1 MANIKRDIKYLNRD
15 FSDIRS
21 KLIEFSKTYYPN
33 TYNDFSPTS
42 PGMMFMEQAAY
53 VGDVMSFYLDNQLQ
67 ETFTT
72 LARQTNN
79 LYELAY
85 MFGYKPKAT
94 TAAQTTIDLFQ
105 QVPSKLVSGNFVPDF
120 DYSLNIEENS
130 IITSAE
136 NPTINFLIQDKCDF
150 SFSSSLDPTEI
161 SVYSTSG
168 TEPQY
173 FLLKKS
179 RKVISATVNTETFN
193 FGAHTQFP
201 TIDITG
207 DNIIKVLDIIDSNNN
222 KYSEVDY
229 LGQEMVFDSIKNTN
243 TNDPNNVADAGEVPY
258 LLQLKKV
265 QRRYATRLTS
275 ETNLQIQFGA
285 GNPNDTDEL
294 ITPNPNNVGIGLPFE
309 QDKLTTAFSPT
320 NFLFTKT
327 YGIAPTNTT
336 LTVRYLTGGGV
347 GANVS
352 SEDLTNLNTTN
363 TKFNNSNL
371 NSTTANY
378 IFGTLTSTNP
388 NAADG
393 GAAGD
398 TIQEIRQNTL
408 MQIAA
413 QQRTV
418 TLDDYMVRALS
429 MPSDFGTVSKIYI
442 EKPTL
447 GNQIS
452 SLETLCMYVLSLN
465 SSNQFSTATPTLK
478 KNLRTYLSQYKMIGD
493 SIEIK
498 DAYIINIAID
508 FEIVVLPNFINSQ
521 VILSCITSLQEYFNK
536 DNFQINQPILLKTLF
551 VMLDKIEGVQTVKD
565 LKFTNKTGISQ
576 GYSQY
581 AYDIEGATQ
590 NQVIYP
596 SLDPSIFEIKYP
608 NQDIKGR
615 VVPL

>member
-1 MANIKRDIKYLNRD
+1 MAVNKDIKYLNRD
-15 FSDIRS
+15 FSSIRA
-21 KLIEFSKTYYPN
+21 KLIEYSQTYFPN

-53 VGDVMSFYLDNQLQ
+53 VSDVMSFYLDNQLQ

-94 TAAQTTIDLFQ
+94 KAAQVDMDLYQ
-105 QVPSKLVSGNFVPDF
+105 QVPSKLEGSNYVPD
-120 DYSLNIEENS
+120 YSYAMTIGENT
-130 IITSAE
+130 IVTSTS
-136 NPTINFLIQDKCDF
+136 NTTLNFLIQDKCDF
-150 SFSSSLDPTEI
+150 SVSSSLDPTEVNI
-161 SVYSTSG
+161 YIANG
-168 TEPQY
+168 TIPEY
-173 FLLKKS
+173 YLLKKT
-179 RKVISATVNTETFN
+179 RKAISATINTQTFT
-193 FGAHTQFP
+193 FTTPQQFS
-201 TIDITG
+201 TIDIEAN
-207 DNIIKVLDIIDSNNN
+207 NIIKILDITDSQGNTWN
-222 KYSEVDY
+222 EVDY

-265 QRRYATRLTS
+265 QRRFATRFTS

-320 NFLFTKT
+320 NFLFTNT
-327 YGIAPTNTT
+327 YGISPSNTT

-347 GANVS
+347 EANAPVGS
-352 SEDLTNLNTTN
+352 LTNLNTSN
-363 TKFNNSNL
+363 TKFNNIGL
-371 NSTTANY
+371 NGTTANTV
-378 IFGTLTSTNP
+378 FNSLAAANP
-388 NAADG
+388 KAADG

-398 TIQEIRQNTL
+398 TDEIIRQNT
-408 MQIAA
+408 ISSISA

-418 TLDDYMVRALS
+418 TLDDYKVRAMS
-429 MPSDFGTVSKIYI
+429 MPSDFGTVAKLYM

-447 GNQIS
+447 DNQTS
-452 SLETLCMYVLSLN
+452 TVETLCMYVLSKNNEGNL
-465 SSNQFSTATPTLK
+465 STPTKTLK
-478 KNLRTYLSQYKMIGD
+478 KNLRTYLSQYKIIGD

-521 VILSCITSLQEYFNK
+521 VILSCITSLQEHFNIN
-536 DNFQINQPILLKTLF
+536 NFQINQPIIIQDLF
-551 VMLDKIEGVQTVKD
+551 VKLSQIEGVQVVQKIN
-565 LKFTNKTGISQ
+565 FTNKKEISQ

-581 AYDIEGATQ
+581 SYDIPAATL
-590 NQVIYP
+590 NNVIYP
-596 SLDPSIFEIKYP
+596 SLDPSIFEVKYP
-608 NQDIKGR
+608 NTDIKGK